1 MADKTLAWLGSSRET
16 LRQFPA
22 DARRAAGHQLHRI
35 QLGLEPEHWKPMP
48 TVGAGVREIRIQ
60 TGRAFRIL
68 YIAKFGEAIYVLH
81 AFEKRTQRTSQV
93 DLDLAQK
100 RLRDLI
106 RLRGEP

>member
-1 MADKTLAWLGSSRET
+1 MPDKALGWLGSSLED

-22 DARRAAGHQLHRI
+22 DARRAAGHQLHRL
-35 QLGLEPEHWKPMP
+35 QLGVEPEHWKPMP
-48 TVGAGVREIRIQ
+48 TVGAGAREIRIQ
-60 TGRAFRIL
+60 TGRAFRVL
-68 YIAKFGEAIYVLH
+68 YVTKFGEAIYVLH

-106 RLRGEP
+106 RQRGRP